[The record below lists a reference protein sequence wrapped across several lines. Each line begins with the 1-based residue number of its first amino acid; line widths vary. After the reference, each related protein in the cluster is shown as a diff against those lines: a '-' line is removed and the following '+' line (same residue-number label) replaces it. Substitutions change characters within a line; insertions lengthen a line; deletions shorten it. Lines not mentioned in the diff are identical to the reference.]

1 MLDDYVAKKNEKL
14 HDAETTERH
23 LSSVVDQVLNYLRN
37 GVCVTKIPSKG
48 NARRRLCFLS
58 EDCKRI
64 HFCDL
69 DRQGFPLNRKR
80 PPVTMWICDI
90 EKVLI
95 GLSTTSFVNYSGE
108 AQLAKTRQEA
118 VFGNGTHRHDATQ
131 NITPSSLGTNN
142 HRAFALFLRGGKSL
156 EVVCETD
163 SDCEAWPVALKRPL
177 HLRTPAER
185 LLEERRGT

>member
-1 MLDDYVAKKNEKL
+1 M
-14 HDAETTERH
+14 
-23 LSSVVDQVLNYLRN
+23 
-37 GVCVTKIPSKG
+37 TKIPSKG
-48 NARRRLCFLS
+48 NACRRLYFLS

-64 HFCDL
+64 HSCDL
-69 DRQGFPLNRKR
+69 DHQGFPINRKR
-80 PPVTMWICDI
+80 PSVTVWIRDI

-95 GLSTTSFVNYSGE
+95 GPSTASFVNYSGE

-118 VFGNGTHRHDATQ
+118 VFDNGTHRHDATQ
-131 NITPSSLGTNN
+131 NITSSSLGTDNR
-142 HRAFALFLRGGKSL
+142 RAFALLLRGGKSL

-163 SDCEAWPVALKRPL
+163 GDCEAWLVALKRLL